1 MKAFMSLHSNYC
13 PIVWILHN
21 RGFNNKIDKID
32 EQSLRIVYGDKKSN
46 LEGLLRKDK
55 SVKIHHKNL
64 QVLATKICKTKHR
77 LSPQITKNVFE
88 LNPLMP
94 GGSRKVTHRFIPISK
109 CTVCAP

>member
-21 RGFNNKIDKID
+21 RGFNNKIDKIH
-32 EQSLRIVYGDKKSN
+32 EQ
-46 LEGLLRKDK
+46 

-94 GGSRKVTHRFIPISK
+94 GGNRKVTHRFIPISK